1 MSLSILLI
9 TTKLSVMDKS
19 AGWVGLIILQKRRKR
34 RKMDRQQHLH
44 LSPCQKTKAILNST
58 AKNLMWNKKS
68 KSQIQRYALSMKIT
82 ECQKK
87 DYSLILKNAN
97 IVPMPEDMQTVPLT
111 LFTGKDLI
119 KLKLI
124 NLSVLRGS

>member
-1 MSLSILLI
+1 
-9 TTKLSVMDKS
+9 
-19 AGWVGLIILQKRRKR
+19 
-34 RKMDRQQHLH
+34 
-44 LSPCQKTKAILNST
+44 
-58 AKNLMWNKKS
+58 MWNKKS
-68 KSQIQRYALSMKIT
+68 KYQIQRYALSMITT

-97 IVPMPEDMQTVPLT
+97 IVPLPEDMQTVPLT

-124 NLSVLRGS
+124 NLSVLKGS